1 MDVTKECSYSNLKAA
16 MVMLGRLQNRVG
28 NWTDD
33 DLKKI
38 EHLEQVSK
46 RLISEQKKR
55 H

>member
-1 MDVTKECSYSNLKAA
+1 MDAIKECSYSNLKAA

-28 NWTDD
+28 NWTDG

-46 RLISEQKKR
+46 RLVEQQKKR